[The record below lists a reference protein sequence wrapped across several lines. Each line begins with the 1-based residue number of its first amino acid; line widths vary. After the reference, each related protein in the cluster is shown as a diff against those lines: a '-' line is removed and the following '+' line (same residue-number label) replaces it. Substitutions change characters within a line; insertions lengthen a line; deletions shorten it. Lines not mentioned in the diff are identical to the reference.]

1 MNTTERILRI
11 AEGLSWA
18 PTREHAF
25 SVMDLEMKDLFQP
38 ILFTILLFDRER
50 ETMVRLYSNRPDL
63 HPIGGTKPITDTTW
77 TRLVVQK
84 GEIFIARNEDEL
96 RAAFFDHEL
105 LFSIGCQ
112 SAMNVPF
119 RWKGVVI
126 GSMNLLGTAQA
137 YNTSHRRLGLVCGQ
151 LLAPMRLGDRLTFEG
166 AECLSS
172 KEYD

>member
-25 SVMDLEMKDLFQP
+25 RVMDLEMKDLFQH
-38 ILFTILLFDRER
+38 ILFTIMLFDRER
-50 ETMVRLYSNRPDL
+50 EAMVRLYSNRPDL
-63 HPIGGTKPITDTTW
+63 HPIGGTKPIVDTPW

-84 GEIFIARNEDEL
+84 GEIFIGRNKDDL

-112 SAMNVPF
+112 SAMNVPVHSEG
-119 RWKGVVI
+119 RAI
-126 GSMNLLGTAQA
+126 GSMNLLGTADA
-137 YNTSHRRLGLVCGQ
+137 YGSDNRELARICGQ
-151 LLAPMRLGDRLTFEG
+151 LLAPL
-166 AECLSS
+166 LSTGV
-172 KEYD
+172 